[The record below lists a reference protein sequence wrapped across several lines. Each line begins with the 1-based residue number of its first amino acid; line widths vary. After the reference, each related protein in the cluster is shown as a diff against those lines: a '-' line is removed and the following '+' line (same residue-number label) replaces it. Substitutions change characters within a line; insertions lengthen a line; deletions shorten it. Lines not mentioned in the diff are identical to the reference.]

1 MLYYILILWF
11 GKFLFDYIF
20 KILNKIDRYILR
32 LLLEILYCLKGD
44 RVLSLYFSRVIGEFL
59 IFY

>member
-11 GKFLFDYIF
+11 RKFLFDYIF

-44 RVLSLYFSRVIGEFL
+44 VEFYCYIL
-59 IFY
+59 VELLVNF

>member
-11 GKFLFDYIF
+11 RKFLFDYIF
-20 KILNKIDRYILR
+20 KILNKLDRYILR

-44 RVLSLYFSRVIGEFL
+44 IEFYRYIL
-59 IFY
+59 VELLVNF

>member
-11 GKFLFDYIF
+11 WKFLFDYIF

-44 RVLSLYFSRVIGEFL
+44 IEFYRYIL
-59 IFY
+59 VELLVNF

>member
-11 GKFLFDYIF
+11 RKFLFDYIF
-20 KILNKIDRYILR
+20 KILNKINRYILR

-44 RVLSLYFSRVIGEFL
+44 VEFYRYIL
-59 IFY
+59 VELLVNF